1 MTRLRPVAVLHSLSL
16 QRLHPDPFSSDGT
29 LQMTQQ
35 QLARNLGTTRE
46 GVARLIGEFVNA
58 LRTRRGALAPRS
70 VWVAARGIAGP
81 ACEGLTPRGLHTR
94 EDAVLERPAHSAFD
108 CSVGGIH
115 HGSQHSGISCL

>member
-16 QRLHPDPFSSDGT
+16 QRLHPDPFSSDGA

-81 ACEGLTPRGLHTR
+81 ACEG
-94 EDAVLERPAHSAFD
+94 
-108 CSVGGIH
+108 
-115 HGSQHSGISCL
+115 